1 MSNFLFRWLALSV
14 AVFIAAH
21 LSFLG
26 ISYDHISAVL
36 VVSLV
41 LGLLN
46 TFLKPLLIV
55 VALPAIILS
64 LGLFMLVIN
73 ALLFYLAGHMV
84 EGFHVHSFWSALGG
98 AVVVGVVNFMFR
110 PRGGGPPAGGGWV
123 YVGRPQLRRNPS
135 PPRQGPPPGEGPVID
150 V

>member
-1 MSNFLFRWLALSV
+1 MNRFLFRWLALSV
-14 AVFIAAH
+14 AVFLAAH
-21 LSFLG
+21 LRFLG
-26 ISYDHISAVL
+26 ISYDHVSAVL

-46 TFLKPLLIV
+46 TFLKPLLV
-55 VALPAIILS
+55 LVALPAIILS

-84 EGFHVHSFWSALGG
+84 EGFHVNSFGSALGG
-98 AVVVGVVNFMFR
+98 AVVVGVVNFLLR
-110 PRGGGPPAGGGWV
+110 PRGGGPPAASGWV
-123 YVGRPQLRRNPS
+123 YMSQPELRRRPP